1 MLLCDAF
8 DIICDTRQKTP
19 NEKDL
24 HNLGYISIHT
34 SVIESENPKKQLY
47 FADISKNISEYSC
60 FFVFFHT
67 KEEKW
72 HKYCLLIPYNH

>member
-34 SVIESENPKKQLY
+34 SVIESENPKNSYISQILVKISLNIAVFSY
-47 FADISKNISEYSC
+47 FSIPKKKNGINIAY
-60 FFVFFHT
+60 
-67 KEEKW
+67 
-72 HKYCLLIPYNH
+72 